1 MEQWSKFAYQFT
13 NGFFGI
19 FSTNK
24 KSSYAPMMA
33 KKCVKNRI
41 SYAAD
46 DWKMT
51 QKRAAYFYS
60 NIRSGGGLI
69 KARANWGISR
79 VIIIEKPIA

>member
-1 MEQWSKFAYQFT
+1 MSNFNFLKHGSDMEQWSKFAYQFT

-46 DWKMT
+46 D
-51 QKRAAYFYS
+51 
-60 NIRSGGGLI
+60 
-69 KARANWGISR
+69 
-79 VIIIEKPIA
+79 